1 MLKEIIQD
9 RGLPP
14 VWPDKAVP
22 WEERKEEIR
31 KMVCDYEYGPYPEEN
46 EVSFRNLLTHHG
58 YLSGKAVLKI
68 LLKEQEKTG
77 DVFIDGS
84 IGFHMRKGPHDMGRE
99 DWNRFMDFITQK

>member
-31 KMVCDYEYGPYPEEN
+31 KMVCDYEYGPYPEED

-58 YLSGKAVLKI
+58 YLSGKAVLK
-68 LLKEQEKTG
+68 KTEICTKFG
-77 DVFIDGS
+77 TESYTWDSFGGTRKRRKSTVFCAD
-84 IGFHMRKGPHDMGRE
+84 RRL
-99 DWNRFMDFITQK
+99 